1 MTLHGQEYEVGVR
14 ELHDRLSENLER
26 VQRGGQVVV
35 TRRGRPIARLLG
47 IASDDPLED
56 RRRRGL
62 LTPPASVRGAH
73 PGSVKARGSV
83 AELVAEQ
90 RR

>member
-1 MTLHGQEYEVGVR
+1 MTLHGREYEAGVR

-35 TRRGRPIARLLG
+35 THRGRPIARLSA
-47 IASDDPLED
+47 IASD
-56 RRRRGL
+56 GGS
-62 LTPPASVRGAH
+62 PPARATHAPRARARRSPGARE
-73 PGSVKARGSV
+73 ARGSV